1 MSPQI
6 SPQGSVFTN
15 ISSSPLLAHRGYV
28 PVEYPVRIPVPHPMY
43 GQREAGSPL
52 HIQQFN
58 MRGRRL
64 IDDPNAY
71 RSPLLEEFRN
81 DRVRNWELKVR
92 RSLR

>member
-1 MSPQI
+1 
-6 SPQGSVFTN
+6 
-15 ISSSPLLAHRGYV
+15 
-28 PVEYPVRIPVPHPMY
+28 MY